1 MVQLMQSSSSGGGGG
16 GGDHSILCDNADN
29 LAVQKGG
36 EKAASTCGGGDV
48 FGWSDSIARTVH
60 G

>member
-1 MVQLMQSSSSGGGGG
+1 MVQLMQSSGGS
-16 GGDHSILCDNADN
+16 DHGILCDNADN
-29 LAVQKGG
+29 PAIQKGG